1 MYTKKIYYFKYA
13 IHVEKG
19 FSTRRGNHGSHK
31 GKTNP
36 TPEQMKIY
44 NQNQAARKL
53 NRKICANFG
62 PDDYHIVL
70 TYKPENRLPP
80 DEAKKVLKRFLNN
93 IRKDYRKAGSEL
105 KYIITTEWRYTAI
118 HHHIIIN
125 RIHGTTEMVRKRW
138 TSGRPRFT
146 PLDDAG
152 DYIKL
157 AEYFVKE
164 TSKEKIKGKEKGH
177 QSYSCSRNLII
188 PQPKVERINAKDF
201 VDEPRPVKG
210 YYVVK
215 DSVVNGITPFGYK
228 YQYYV
233 MAKLPGTLDFT
244 NVPGKWRKNE

>member
-1 MYTKKIYYFKYA
+1 MYTKKIYYFQYV

-70 TYKPENRLPP
+70 TYKPENRLLPN
-80 DEAKKVLKRFLNN
+80 EAKKALKRFLNN

-125 RIHGTTEMVRKRW
+125 RIRGTTEMVRKRW

-188 PQPKVERINAKDF
+188 PQPKVERIHAKDF

>member
-1 MYTKKIYYFKYA
+1 MYTKKIYYFQYV

-80 DEAKKVLKRFLNN
+80 DEAKKALKRFLNN
-93 IRKDYRKAGSEL
+93 LRKDYRKAGSEL
-105 KYIITTEWRYTAI
+105 KYIITTEWRHTAI

-125 RIHGTTEMVRKRW
+125 RIRGTTEMVRKRW

-146 PLDDAG
+146 PLDDTG

-164 TSKEKIKGKEKGH
+164 TSKEKIQGKEKGH

-188 PQPKVERINAKDF
+188 PQPKVERIHAKDF
-201 VDEPRPVKG
+201 VDDPRPVKG
-210 YYVVK
+210 HYVVK
-215 DSVVNGITPFGYK
+215 ESVVNGITPFGYK
-228 YQYYV
+228 YQYYT

-244 NVPGKWRKNE
+244 DVPGKWRKNE

>member
-1 MYTKKIYYFKYA
+1 MYTKKIWIFRHY
-13 IHVEKG
+13 IEIEKG
-19 FSTRRGNHGSHK
+19 YSGRRGNHKSHK
-31 GKTNP
+31 GRTNP
-36 TPEQMKIY
+36 TPEQMKVY

-62 PDDYHIVL
+62 LGDYHIVL

-80 DEAKKVLKRFLNN
+80 DEAKKALKRFLNN
-93 IRKDYRKAGSEL
+93 LRKDYRKAGSEL

-125 RIHGTTEMVRKRW
+125 RIRGTTEMVRRRW

-146 PLDDAG
+146 PLDDTG

-164 TSKEKIKGKEKGH
+164 TSKKKIEGKEKGR

-188 PQPKVERINAKDF
+188 PQPKIKRIHAKDF
-201 VDEPRPVKG
+201 VDEPKPIKG
-210 YYVVK
+210 YYIVK
-215 DSVVNGITPFGYK
+215 DSLVNGVTPFGRK
-228 YQYYV
+228 YQYYK
-233 MAKLPGTLDFT
+233 MAKLPGTLVKS
-244 NVPGKWRKNE
+244 NVPGKRRKNE